1 MLFFAVLHL
10 IPNLNLFY
18 VIFQRRKNL
27 QVLTYLESEG
37 LKTKLESQH
46 SSGSFSFQKVYL
58 SNHKNAYPYVLTL
71 HFVCLV

>member
-37 LKTKLESQH
+37 LKQNWSHNIVVGHLVFKK
-46 SSGSFSFQKVYL
+46 FIFQIIRMPILMY
-58 SNHKNAYPYVLTL
+58 
-71 HFVCLV
+71 